1 MRKLMLQLD
10 KLENYI
16 CQLLLC
22 LFVVLLFVQVILRV
36 VFNYGIPWSEE
47 LSRFAFVWFVFLG
60 ASYAARLSAHN
71 RVTFHLRMMP
81 PSMRKGVELV
91 GDLFWIAFNT
101 LMTIK
106 SIEVIE
112 SMMEFTFY
120 SPALDWS
127 MAYLYMIFPISFT
140 LTTIRIIQ
148 VNYLKLTGTNF
159 DDVDEPK
166 LEEMEQAHDSATA
179 PKQNGS
185 SGNQSGKTKNG
196 GNTLA

>member
-10 KLENYI
+10 KLENYL

-36 VFNYGIPWSEE
+36 IFNYGIPWSEE

-71 RVTFHLRMMP
+71 RVTFHLRMMSP
-81 PSMRKGVELV
+81 GLRKGVELV
-91 GDLFWIAFNT
+91 GDLFWIVFNT
-101 LMTIK
+101 LMTLK

-127 MAYLYMIFPISFT
+127 MAYLYLIFPISFT

-148 VNYLKLTGTNF
+148 VNYLKLTGTTF
-159 DDVDEPK
+159 EDVDEPK
-166 LEEMEQAHDSATA
+166 LEQMEQDSDATTT
-179 PKQNGS
+179 PKNSGS
-185 SGNQSGKTKNG
+185 PDHPSNKTTKG
-196 GNTLA
+196 RKTLA

>member
-1 MRKLMLQLD
+1 MFKLLKQID
-10 KLENYI
+10 KLENYV

-22 LFVVLLFVQVILRV
+22 LFVVLLFTQVVLRV

-81 PSMRKGVELV
+81 TKLRNIVELL
-91 GDLFWIAFNT
+91 GDVFWIAFNT
-101 LMTIK
+101 LMTFK

-140 LTTIRIIQ
+140 LTSLRIIQ
-148 VNYLKLTGTNF
+148 VNYMKLVCGVKF
-159 DDVDEPK
+159 DDVDEPN
-166 LEEMEQAHDSATA
+166 LEEDVMSTPASKREQA
-179 PKQNGS
+179 GS
-185 SGNQSGKTKNG
+185 RP
-196 GNTLA
+196 LA